1 MIDLRRL
8 HVLREVAHHGTVS
21 AAAKALHM
29 SASAASQQIRLLS
42 KDLGVSLL
50 EPSGR
55 RIRLTPAAQVLIAH
69 VDAIEAMWRL
79 AEAEIQA
86 TAGEPSGLLRLCGF
100 PTAIATLLAPLVER
114 AKTEYP
120 SLELRLREA
129 EAPESFDLLFAGK
142 ADIAVVESTPD
153 NPPPEDIRFDSQV
166 IFHDPFDLVVPSAH
180 RLANTNAVD
189 LRAVEREP
197 WVIGVPGSAH
207 RRHVLTACANA
218 GFRPT
223 LYGEARE
230 WSVIATMIS
239 SGLGVGLI
247 PRLID
252 LPPHLELVRVPIAGP
267 YTPLR
272 HFLAVTLRGARER
285 PAVAAV
291 LSMLDTLVG
300 EAEVIG
306 PEERTMDRS
315 TGLPEST

>member
-29 SASAASQQIRLLS
+29 STSAASQQIRLLS

-50 EPSGR
+50 EPHGR
-55 RIRLTPAAQVLIAH
+55 RVRLTSAAQVLIAH

-86 TAGEPSGLLRLCGF
+86 TEGEPSGLLRLCGF

-114 AKTEYP
+114 AKESLP
-120 SLELRLREA
+120 SMELRLREA
-129 EAPESFDLLFAGK
+129 EAPESFDLLFAGD
-142 ADIAVVESTPD
+142 ADLAVVESTPD

-166 IFHDPFDLVVPSAH
+166 IFHDPFDLVVPHAH
-180 RLANTNAVD
+180 PLAESHSVD
-189 LRAVEREP
+189 MRAVEREP
-197 WVIGVPGSAH
+197 WVLGVPGSEH

-223 LYGEARE
+223 IYGEARE
-230 WSVIATMIS
+230 WSVIATMIAH
-239 SGLGVGLI
+239 GLGVGLI

-252 LPPHLELVRVPIAGP
+252 LPPHLKLVRIPVAGP
-267 YTPLR
+267 YTPFR
-272 HFLAVTLRGARER
+272 HFLAVTLRGGRDR

-291 LSMLDTLVG
+291 LDLLDNFVR

-306 PEERTMDRS
+306 PVEN
-315 TGLPEST
+315 P